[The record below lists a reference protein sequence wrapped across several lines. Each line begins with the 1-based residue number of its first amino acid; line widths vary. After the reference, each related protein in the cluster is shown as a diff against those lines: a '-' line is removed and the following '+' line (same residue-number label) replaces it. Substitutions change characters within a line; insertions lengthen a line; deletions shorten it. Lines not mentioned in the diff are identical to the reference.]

1 MASDAEEI
9 CTSDPVDQEMQESSK
24 STEESVEAEK
34 TNGGHI
40 ESLALKEEEK
50 EEEREKEGEES
61 VHESVCPQTA
71 EPVSDISCQ
80 QSQSGCEVA
89 VLQKEV
95 ERLQR
100 ELKECQSELQKV
112 QKQLSH
118 SVRLQ
123 KSTESYN
130 QDLRQQVEKLS
141 VELHERK
148 KKEKNRVEAETQTEE
163 YTWTETD
170 YYNYYYGGYY
180 QSTTEG
186 TAEADPTVSTDA
198 QETTEQPD
206 SCPMATET
214 TAVSEQ
220 PSEEMSVVTGAE
232 VTEAGGEGS
241 SSIADMLRATAE
253 EALNQTGF
261 VFDENSGMYYDH
273 ATGFYYD
280 STNQLYYD
288 ANTGMYYYYDTESG
302 KYQFHSRIELPTA
315 QPTDQPVQTS
325 SGSQE
330 KISKKKSK
338 RTTEKPARLDNKDQ
352 TDAGEGPEEKC
363 REELSEERK
372 EEPRRKERRS
382 RSRSK
387 KRSSRSNGSGR
398 RENRRRR
405 RNRSRSDDRR
415 DKKRKKKRSSKSKK
429 ARPSDTS
436 GESEP
441 EEGEITGSEGE
452 NKRSSSSSSSSSSR
466 SESLAAS
473 PSAESPERETQ
484 TQEEAWPP
492 CVRVTVV
499 RSPVLQPGTLFIL
512 TADAAATI
520 GREKDMNHAIRIPE
534 MGVSKSHAE
543 VFFDQDQ
550 QCYMLV
556 DQGSQNGT
564 VINGNRILQPKVRC
578 DPCALTHGDEVK
590 LGETVLS
597 FHIHSGTDTCDG
609 CEPGQVRAHLNR
621 HRQEES
627 TALVGILLN
636 DLQHDRRQAKD
647 SLFLT
652 ALDKLVCVLSKEEK
666 EVQRQKEL
674 KQIKIKYGLKSSEY
688 EESGVIR
695 NSKYKDRA
703 ETRRQ
708 TVGSE
713 GTFFRDD
720 APASLHVLGC
730 RCVRHSLVWVLLLLS
745 RWRRHLQARVR
756 NSRTGSER
764 ENGSPRQNLKP
775 PHRSHHRPGSKVSL
789 QTDQNADLKVRS

>member
-9 CTSDPVDQEMQESSK
+9 CTSDPADQEMQESSK

-40 ESLALKEEEK
+40 ESLALKGEEK
-50 EEEREKEGEES
+50 EEEREKEGKES

-71 EPVSDISCQ
+71 EPVSDIAGQKDDESE
-80 QSQSGCEVA
+80 CELV
-89 VLQKEV
+89 VLQKEM

-100 ELKECQSELQKV
+100 QLKECQSELQKV

-170 YYNYYYGGYY
+170 YYNYYYGGYN
-180 QSTTEG
+180 QSTPEG
-186 TAEADPTVSTDA
+186 TAEADPTET
-198 QETTEQPD
+198 QETTEQSD
-206 SCPMATET
+206 SYPMATET

-220 PSEEMSVVTGAE
+220 PSEEMSVVAGAE
-232 VTEAGGEGS
+232 VTEVGGEGS

-253 EALNQTGF
+253 EALNQSGF

-338 RTTEKPARLDNKDQ
+338 RTTEKPARLDNKDH
-352 TDAGEGPEEKC
+352 TDTGEGPEVKC

-405 RNRSRSDDRR
+405 RNRSHSEEGRG
-415 DKKRKKKRSSKSKK
+415 KKRRKKKRSSKSKK
-429 ARPSDTS
+429 ARPADTS

-452 NKRSSSSSSSSSSR
+452 KKPSSPSSSSSSSSR
-466 SESLAAS
+466 SESPAAS
-473 PSAESPERETQ
+473 PSAESPETETQ

-512 TADAAATI
+512 TADAVATI

-578 DPCALTHGDEVK
+578 DPCSLTHGDEVK

-621 HRQEES
+621 HRQDKS
-627 TALVGILLN
+627 T
-636 DLQHDRRQAKD
+636 
-647 SLFLT
+647 
-652 ALDKLVCVLSKEEK
+652 VCVLSKEEK

-708 TVGSE
+708 AVGSE
-713 GTFFRDD
+713 GTFYRDD
-720 APASLHVLGC
+720 APASLHVAINEENKGRQMLEKMGWKSGEGLGKD
-730 RCVRHSLVWVLLLLS
+730 RAGITEPIG
-745 RWRRHLQARVR
+745 LQMRQAQSGLGSAAALTMEEASAGRSKKQQNWERAR
-756 NSRTGSER
+756 ER
-764 ENGSPRQNLKP
+764 FSQTEPKASSPKP
-775 PHRSHHRPGSKVSL
+775 PQAWVKGQS
-789 QTDQNADLKVRS
+789 AD